1 MTAVRIS
8 LAAAGLALLALACLA
23 QPAPPPPAQG
33 KPPAVAEKKEAPKDK
48 DVYLDH
54 ADRIR
59 VNNKTHDVEV
69 SGDVV
74 LRHEDARFFADL
86 IKFNTKTKLGTATGS
101 PRFQDK
107 QSTVTA
113 QRVEI
118 NFKERWAA
126 FAGGVAMITQKQPEP
141 PPPGTPAKPGEPAAP
156 AAGEQVAKPAPAP
169 EQPSAKSDQTKPN
182 GKDEEQKD
190 RPLESYWEEKT
201 TITCDRLEYSYRDK
215 RAVASG
221 AVKAVQKDQTA
232 YGDRAVYDEQE
243 DTLLVTGNVRLHN
256 EQGENFRCDRVMISL
271 KDDWLEAEGGV
282 ASHFVVKEEE
292 EEEGQ
297 AQQPGAKN
305 GTQNGGAKNGAAGK
319 NGAPAKNG
327 APDTAAKNGAPAQPE
342 QPPPPSPAP
351 PAGP

>member
-86 IKFNTKTKLGTATGS
+86 IQFNTKTKLGTATGS

-156 AAGEQVAKPAPAP
+156 AAGEQAAQPAPAP
-169 EQPSAKSDQTKPN
+169 AQPSAKPDQTKPN

-201 TITCDRLEYSYRDK
+201 TITCDRLEYYYREK
-215 RAVASG
+215 RAVAAG
-221 AVKAVQKDQTA
+221 NVKAVQKRGTA
-232 YGDRAVYDEQE
+232 EADSATFLVNDEVL
-243 DTLLVTGNVRLHN
+243 TVAGNVRMTTDK
-256 EQGENFRCDRVMISL
+256 GETFRCDKITISL
-271 KDDWLEAEGGV
+271 KDNWLEAEGQV
-282 ASHFVVKEEE
+282 ASQFKVTEKEE
-292 EEEGQ
+292 
-297 AQQPGAKN
+297 
-305 GTQNGGAKNGAAGK
+305 
-319 NGAPAKNG
+319 
-327 APDTAAKNGAPAQPE
+327 
-342 QPPPPSPAP
+342 AP
-351 PAGP
+351 PAPKPPAK